1 MVTMLG
7 GGRGQVVIKGKG
19 VTLDWEQLVRKAAER
34 NGQQFADAVVDTMR
48 DWALAIIKR
57 EPLPEVSPTALP
69 VRLED
74 IQAGL
79 DERFAQLAEL
89 AERQAAAQAAQAEEL
104 ARVGRYARRYTRR
117 R

>member
-1 MVTMLG
+1 MVTLLA

-34 NGQQFADAVVDTMR
+34 NGQQFADAVVDTMH
-48 DWALAIIKR
+48 DWALAIIRR
-57 EPLPEVSPTALP
+57 EPQPEVPPAALP

-74 IQAGL
+74 VQAGL
-79 DERFAQLAEL
+79 DERFARVTQLVEKQA
-89 AERQAAAQAAQAEEL
+89 AVAAAQTDRL
-104 ARVGRYARRYTRR
+104 ARVERYARRYTRR